1 MASMEKATPFAM
13 QQPPMV
19 SFVPCRSKPPA
30 ASSDPRH
37 LAERGQSLS
46 AIDLRPWLEAARNFE
61 MNSDFEVP
69 ADSSGDT
76 YNLDA
81 LMSSMKAHSDG
92 KWTIQAL
99 ADKIMLS
106 RMLDNLGVPQMP
118 ALLIVEDPNVD
129 ARDVEKFVL
138 NHLCGP
144 NAYDVVVKPTHLSNA
159 TGVINV
165 SRPTPSE
172 GPGMTI
178 DYLTWHLGHFM
189 KEKAASCESAALQSI
204 RPGFIVQPKYESVVD
219 FKAPLE
225 IRVVVLW
232 GKARLAVWW
241 WGHASSSPQS
251 HRNAWLVRCPLQKGV
266 LGSSDGWQVLHRHQG
281 SNAGFE
287 KALDL
292 FERHITA
299 MADLAEAIAA
309 SVGAPFL
316 RSDFFVGCPTW
327 GVRLNE
333 VAYGSGI
340 EYMNRSDDPACL
352 MVDDSVAISQ
362 ILREGM
368 AQCQRRL
375 PAQHFL
381 RKLGVRGHSYFD
393 MNVVPTPPNMQSSL
407 PARALSSSGP
417 DPFSLTCATPED
429 LCKTLLD
436 VCDKTRTPSR
446 PRSTPQS
453 APKQFGAPLNIPTLL
468 GVAAPTAVLNAGS
481 WTPRGLSPARS
492 NTPRQIGHGP
502 SRQVVRQALT
512 QPTSMP
518 QASCS
523 IASLTRCASSNSS
536 SVPPASPQANFRNC
550 RQASSGFV
558 TPALIPPTR
567 TLVGAVTSVPGTI
580 EVRQNV
586 AAGLCSRV
594 VAGQQSVIPTSCWRG
609 VAPAGPCT
617 GSKATTLPVGVRT
630 PSVAWRSLVS
640 A

>member
-1 MASMEKATPFAM
+1 MASMEKAVPFAM

-30 ASSDPRH
+30 ASLDPRH

-69 ADSSGDT
+69 ADSSGDS

-118 ALLIVEDPNVD
+118 ALLIVEDQNVD

-225 IRVVVLW
+225 MRVVVLW

-241 WGHASSSPQS
+241 WGHAS
-251 HRNAWLVRCPLQKGV
+251 RNAWLVRCPLQKGV

-381 RKLGVRGHSYFD
+381 QKLGVRGHSYFD
-393 MNVVPTPPNMQSSL
+393 MSVVPIPPNMQSSL
-407 PARALSSSGP
+407 PARALSSSG
-417 DPFSLTCATPED
+417 
-429 LCKTLLD
+429 
-436 VCDKTRTPSR
+436 
-446 PRSTPQS
+446 QS
-453 APKQFGAPLNIPTLL
+453 ILANVRNT
-468 GVAAPTAVLNAGS
+468 
-481 WTPRGLSPARS
+481 RGLVQDSVGCM
-492 NTPRQIGHGP
+492 RQD
-502 SRQVVRQALT
+502 QD
-512 QPTSMP
+512 
-518 QASCS
+518 
-523 IASLTRCASSNSS
+523 
-536 SVPPASPQANFRNC
+536 
-550 RQASSGFV
+550 
-558 TPALIPPTR
+558 
-567 TLVGAVTSVPGTI
+567 AVTSTVHSTIGTQTIWRSIEYSDIAWRCGTDSCAKCRIADTARAVPCSLQHATPDWSWTFQTSRAAGAYTADTNAASYLQHSVFDW
-580 EVRQNV
+580 VRQ
-586 AAGLCSRV
+586 
-594 VAGQQSVIPTSCWRG
+594 
-609 VAPAGPCT
+609 
-617 GSKATTLPVGVRT
+617 
-630 PSVAWRSLVS
+630 
-640 A
+640 